1 MDDVVKLVNL
11 PWATL
16 VTLASGYAAYYIAN
30 VGVRDH
36 HKPIDVAFST
46 LVFGFFS
53 AFAYAVC
60 RRRYGA
66 DLLAASV
73 FAFGAALVIGASWSL
88 FGRATFE
95 RLLRRSQV
103 SLSDD
108 LPSAWMALF
117 RAKTYATQLS
127 VKLKDGSWVK
137 CEDLNAFTECP
148 NGPCVLGAKGDVLM
162 YVTHIKS
169 PSDEDFEPCTGL
181 IDKEWGDEVTYIPAD
196 QIMMIDFRRR
206 KK

>member
-108 LPSAWMALF
+108 LPSAWMASKDL
-117 RAKTYATQLS
+117 RYATFGQTQGWL
-127 VKLKDGSWVK
+127 LGQMR
-137 CEDLNAFTECP
+137 
-148 NGPCVLGAKGDVLM
+148 GPERLHRVSERTVR
-162 YVTHIKS
+162 S
-169 PSDEDFEPCTGL
+169 
-181 IDKEWGDEVTYIPAD
+181 
-196 QIMMIDFRRR
+196 RR
-206 KK
+206 